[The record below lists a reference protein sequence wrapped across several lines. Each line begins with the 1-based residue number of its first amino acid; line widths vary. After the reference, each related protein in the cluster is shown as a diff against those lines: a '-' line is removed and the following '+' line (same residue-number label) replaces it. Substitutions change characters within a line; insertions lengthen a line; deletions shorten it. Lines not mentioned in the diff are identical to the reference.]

1 MMPMVNF
8 PFRDLAL
15 LVTTMGALCTVAA
28 FLGAWLGRHF
38 KELHLVTG
46 TRSDLD
52 KHLEW
57 AATKEEQFEKQM
69 DLIQQQSTANA
80 IQLAVLTKA
89 VEKINENVQ
98 RTDANVNR
106 LNGVIETIFK
116 LRNKGLGSDN

>member
-1 MMPMVNF
+1 MPMVNF

-38 KELHLVTG
+38 KELHLVTE
-46 TRSDLD
+46 TRADLD

-57 AATKEEQFEKQM
+57 AARKEEQFEIQM
-69 DLIQQQSTANA
+69 GLIQQQSSANGA
-80 IQLAVLTKA
+80 QLAVLTKA
-89 VEKINENVQ
+89 VEKITENVQ

-106 LNGVIETIFK
+106 LNGVIETLFK
-116 LRNKGLGSDN
+116 VGHGVLGSEN